1 MKRKL
6 KKPFRI
12 IVNIITFFLMT
23 TLAVLITLVLSL
35 KLITS
40 NISASAK
47 ELFVTTILE
56 TGQLKFLAGL
66 LVSEEDINK
75 IVEKNTMKDFDEVED
90 TSLVEISNDDKNK
103 IEIIEISGNSFFG
116 KMMII
121 NDPSRV
127 KLATIYP
134 WKEYGVLL
142 DQLVNDND
150 AIGGV
155 NGGLYYSEANKGG
168 SPRGIVVSDGKILY
182 NKIDVPNTYLIGL
195 DEENKLRVLDLNGLT
210 IKQREELVKTEKI
223 RDAVAFQEQMDKDT
237 NHFVKLV
244 VNGKEREIQGKGS
257 GANPRTAI
265 GQRKDG
271 AILLLVTDGR
281 GKNGH
286 LGATAKDLAKVM
298 INHGAVN
305 AANLDGGSSSSMYY
319 EGKYE
324 MTSVT
329 FYYDN
334 ASWRLPNAFI
344 VEKR

>member
-1 MKRKL
+1 MKRRP
-6 KKPFRI
+6 KKIFRI
-12 IVNIITFFLMT
+12 MGTIFTSFFMTLFTILII
-23 TLAVLITLVLSL
+23 LVLSL
-35 KLITS
+35 KMITS
-40 NISASAK
+40 NISIAAK

-66 LVSEEDINK
+66 LVSDDEIK
-75 IVEKNTMKDFDEVED
+75 RIVDKNSMKDFDEVED
-90 TSLVEISNDDKNK
+90 TSLIEISNDDKDK
-103 IEIIEISGNSFFG
+103 IELIKVAGNSFFG
-116 KMMII
+116 KMLII

-150 AIGGV
+150 ALAGV
-155 NGGLYYSEANKGG
+155 NGGLYYSDSNKGG
-168 SPRGIVVSDGKILY
+168 SPHGIVVSDGKILY
-182 NKIDVPNTYLIGL
+182 NKLDVANVYLIGL
-195 DEENKLRVLDLNGLT
+195 DEEDKLRVIDLNGLT
-210 IKQREELVKTEKI
+210 LKQREELVEKEKI

-244 VNGKEREIQGKGS
+244 VNGKAREMQGKGS

-286 LGATAKDLAKVM
+286 LGATAKDLAKIMVK
-298 INHGAVN
+298 HGAIN

-319 EGKYE
+319 NGEYE

>member
-1 MKRKL
+1 MKRRP
-6 KKPFRI
+6 KKIFRI
-12 IVNIITFFLMT
+12 IGTVIVSFFMT
-23 TLAVLITLVLSL
+23 LFTILITLILSL

-40 NISASAK
+40 NISVAAK

-66 LVSEEDINK
+66 LVSDEEIKK
-75 IVEKNTMKDFDEVED
+75 IVDKNAMKDFDEVED
-90 TSLVEISNDDKNK
+90 TSLIEISDNDKDK
-103 IEIIEISGNSFFG
+103 IELIKVSGNSFFG
-116 KMMII
+116 KMLII

-150 AIGGV
+150 ALGGV
-155 NGGLYYSEANKGG
+155 NGGLYYSDSNKGG
-168 SPRGIVVSDGKILY
+168 SPHGIVVSDGKILY
-182 NKIDVPNTYLIGL
+182 NKLDVSNVYLIGL
-195 DEENKLRVLDLNGLT
+195 DKEDKLRVIDLNGLSL
-210 IKQREELVKTEKI
+210 KQREELVEKEKI

-237 NHFVKLV
+237 NHFVKLI
-244 VNGKEREIQGKGS
+244 VNGKEREMQGKGS

-286 LGATAKDLAKVM
+286 LGATAKDLAM
-298 INHGAVN
+298 IMAKHGAIN

-319 EGKYE
+319 NGEYE

-344 VEKR
+344 IEKR